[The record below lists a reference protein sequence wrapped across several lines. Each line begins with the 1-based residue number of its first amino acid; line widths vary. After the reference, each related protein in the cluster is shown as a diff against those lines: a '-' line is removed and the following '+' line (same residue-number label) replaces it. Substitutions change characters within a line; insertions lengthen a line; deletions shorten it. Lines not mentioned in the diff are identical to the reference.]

1 MNEYPDWVDFVSLLG
16 LDPITVWI
24 EYRVYLFLLLALLA
38 LLIVFALYSF
48 FIRFRGLIAHYQ
60 HSFADRLA
68 FYRSLEEVDPKYH
81 EGLKKALAGEK
92 LTYLV
97 PAIAAEN
104 VPGFRRSIGHVMLT
118 PTRLIFA
125 AGGASINY
133 PLDSFP
139 DANVHDGLKHMELKL
154 IFPERKPL
162 FHLLG
167 ITRDHAQEIFMKMH
181 AYRLALKEAATTDA
195 PAEPAP

>member
-24 EYRVYLFLLLALLA
+24 EYRTFLFLSLALVA
-38 LLIVFALYSF
+38 LLIGFAIYSF

-68 FYRSLEEVDPKYH
+68 FYRSIEQVDQKYH

-92 LTYLV
+92 PTYLV

-118 PTRLIFA
+118 PTRLIFV
-125 AGGASINY
+125 AGGASIDY

-181 AYRLALKEAATTDA
+181 AYRVALKESATTDA
-195 PAEPAP
+195 TAEPAP